1 MQSIDGSA
9 AGQSAA
15 AGTAATT
22 SASPSPQEHFKRQV
36 LKLGM
41 DGSSLPRLVVVADT
55 HVYVCVPSGGITR
68 TIAVCRVERV
78 TLCPHE
84 VADDEEDGDCDAD
97 LDEALKRTA
106 AAGGNGS
113 RDPTTPSLK
122 LKRGKSILS
131 PDFILAGGGGISG
144 RQKRKAPRAGHTDC
158 ADDDI
163 GGASEGCSAGPSLA
177 ASSPQGASLAAA
189 EARSDVPA
197 STAAVRWATVV
208 TLGIAQEAP
217 LVLQFYSAVDAEDF
231 VAALRKASHLSTA
244 TMFFLP
250 SQEGPIDSAE
260 WPSSSLPARCVDPVA
275 PRVQKRE
282 TRETDVDDYKPGTGG
297 RRSVGEVQLSPPRSP
312 RSPTAPPWPAAHP
325 GLLSHDNKSGRDGS
339 RGMRSSSEENLR
351 AAGPGQAAP
360 QCFKGPDGLPQQ
372 RGGDRPRPASSTAA
386 DGPGAEHRWYSL
398 PQAPSTSQQTA
409 GSFSFEG
416 NAPSPLRAAP
426 HREAPA
432 PPQQPQLPAP
442 PPLEPLQ
449 DSAIKERGLGK
460 LHSRGSSDARSLRD
474 ASHEAARTRSQERLP
489 RSSYAATSTPPMWE
503 EVPCCPEAPASVA
516 AQQMSNVPRLSRS
529 DGTVAATVST
539 MKSELTSRVGLCIDG
554 LHSKHD
560 VEPTVSSLVAAAPR
574 TSSMPTH
581 DGARDA
587 PIAMDVLRAE
597 LSAPSAS
604 VARPQRTLQAHKSL
618 LAELTNATADVRG
631 LQAALAER
639 VAQCEEWRAVCSQ
652 AEQHISVLR
661 RQHER
666 VLAEQEERLRQAHRS
681 ELEAVQAA
689 FEEYDSRMTAFVE
702 QLQQDH
708 REEAAQWQH
717 ERRTLL
723 FQLNQQQQQRVRDI
737 GEYRRVRAAEV
748 AAQAQ
753 YEAQRRLVSGLQ
765 GRPRENAHAQ
775 QERPSPVVVASALHS
790 PQDGSK
796 SSRRSPLASSMQLGL
811 FPATWPPPGE
821 ASPSDALVDP
831 APPPHTTRPFSA
843 HRLLVSDLHV
853 EGQMI
858 RDRSS
863 HHHSIAAT
871 ARDPHSYSR
880 AILPASPPRPLGSS
894 PAGKR
899 DAGKGGYTPRR
910 RSYV

>member
-84 VADDEEDGDCDAD
+84 VADDEEDGDCDD
-97 LDEALKRTA
+97 LDVALKRA
-106 AAGGNGS
+106 AAVGGSGS

-122 LKRGKSILS
+122 LKRGNSTLS
-131 PDFILAGGGGISG
+131 PDFVLAGGGGISG

-163 GGASEGCSAGPSLA
+163 GGAPEGRSAGPSLA
-177 ASSPQGASLAAA
+177 TSSRQGASLAAA

-197 STAAVRWATVV
+197 CTAAVRWATVV

-217 LVLQFYSAVDAEDF
+217 LVLQFYSAADGEDF

-244 TMFFLP
+244 TVFYLP
-250 SQEGPIDSAE
+250 SQEGPIDSVG
-260 WPSSSLPARCVDPVA
+260 WPSSSLPARCVDPVVR
-275 PRVQKRE
+275 RVQKRE
-282 TRETDVDDYKPGTGG
+282 ARETDVDIYKPGTGG

-325 GLLSHDNKSGRDGS
+325 GLLSHDNRSGSDGS

-360 QCFKGPDGLPQQ
+360 QCLKGADGLPQQ
-372 RGGDRPRPASSTAA
+372 RGGDRPRPTSSTAA

-398 PQAPSTSQQTA
+398 PQAPSTSQETA
-409 GSFSFEG
+409 GDFSFEG

-442 PPLEPLQ
+442 PPLELLR
-449 DSAIKERGLGK
+449 DSTTKERGLGK
-460 LHSRGSSDARSLRD
+460 LHSRDSSDARSLRD
-474 ASHEAARTRSQERLP
+474 ASHEAARTPSQERLP
-489 RSSYAATSTPPMWE
+489 RSSYAATSTPPMQE
-503 EVPCCPEAPASVA
+503 EVPCCPEVPAPVA

-529 DGTVAATVST
+529 DGTVAAAVST
-539 MKSELTSRVGLCIDG
+539 MKSEATSRVGLCIEG
-554 LHSKHD
+554 LYSKHE
-560 VEPTVSSLVAAAPR
+560 VEPIVSSVVAAAPR
-574 TSSMPTH
+574 TSSMATH
-581 DGARDA
+581 DSARDA

-597 LSAPSAS
+597 LSAPSAG
-604 VARPQRTLQAHKSL
+604 VARPQRALEAHESL
-618 LAELTNATADVRG
+618 LAELMNAKADVRG

-639 VAQCEEWRAVCSQ
+639 VAQCEEWRAVSSQ
-652 AEQHISVLR
+652 AEQHISGLR

-666 VLAEQEERLRQAHRS
+666 VLAEQEERLRQAHRA

-723 FQLNQQQQQRVRDI
+723 FQLNQQQLQRVRDVE
-737 GEYRRVRAAEV
+737 EYRRVRAAEV

-753 YEAQRRLVSGLQ
+753 YEAQRRLNLGPQ
-765 GRPRENAHAQ
+765 GHPRENVHAQ
-775 QERPSPVVVASALHS
+775 QERPSLAVVANALHS

-811 FPATWPPPGE
+811 FPATWSLPGE
-821 ASPSDALVDP
+821 TSPSDALLGP
-831 APPPHTTRPFSA
+831 TPPPHTTPPFSA
-843 HRLLVSDLHV
+843 HRLLVSDLDV
-853 EGQMI
+853 EGEMI
-858 RDRSS
+858 RDRSP

-880 AILPASPPRPLGSS
+880 SILPASPPRPLGSGL
-894 PAGKR
+894 AGTC
-899 DAGKGGYTPRR
+899 DAGRGRYTPRR

>member
-1 MQSIDGSA
+1 MQSINGSA

-15 AGTAATT
+15 AGTVATT
-22 SASPSPQEHFKRQV
+22 SASPSSQEHFKRQV

-41 DGSSLPRLVVVADT
+41 DGSILPRLVVVADT

-78 TLCPHE
+78 ALCPHE

-97 LDEALKRTA
+97 LDEALKRA
-106 AAGGNGS
+106 VAGGGNGS

-122 LKRGKSILS
+122 LKRGASILS
-131 PDFILAGGGGISG
+131 PDFVLAGGGGISG
-144 RQKRKAPRAGHTDC
+144 MQKRNASRAGHTDC

-163 GGASEGCSAGPSLA
+163 DGASESCSAGPSLA
-177 ASSPQGASLAAA
+177 TSSRQGASLAAA
-189 EARSDVPA
+189 EARSDVSA
-197 STAAVRWATVV
+197 STAAARWATVV

-217 LVLQFYSAVDAEDF
+217 LVLQFYSAVDGEDF
-231 VAALRKASHLSTA
+231 VAALRKASHLSAA
-244 TMFFLP
+244 TVFYLP
-250 SQEGPIDSAE
+250 SQEGPIDSAG
-260 WPSSSLPARCVDPVA
+260 WPPSSLPARCVDPVV
-275 PRVQKRE
+275 PRIQKQEARE
-282 TRETDVDDYKPGTGG
+282 TNVDDYKPGTGG
-297 RRSVGEVQLSPPRSP
+297 RRSVGGVQLSPPRSP

-325 GLLSHDNKSGRDGS
+325 SLLSRDNRSGRDGS
-339 RGMRSSSEENLR
+339 RGMRSNSEEDLR
-351 AAGPGQAAP
+351 AAGPRQAAL
-360 QCFKGPDGLPQQ
+360 QCLKGADGLPQQ

-386 DGPGAEHRWYSL
+386 NKPGSEHQWYSL
-398 PQAPSTSQQTA
+398 PQPPSTSQETA
-409 GSFSFEG
+409 GGFSFEG

-442 PPLEPLQ
+442 PPLELLQ
-449 DSAIKERGLGK
+449 GSAIEERGLGK

-474 ASHEAARTRSQERLP
+474 PSHEAARTQSQERRP
-489 RSSYAATSTPPMWE
+489 RSSYAATSTPLMRE
-503 EVPCCPEAPASVA
+503 EVPCCPEAPA
-516 AQQMSNVPRLSRS
+516 P
-529 DGTVAATVST
+529 VAATVST
-539 MKSELTSRVGLCIDG
+539 MKWETTSRVGLCVEE

-560 VEPTVSSLVAAAPR
+560 VEPTVSSLVAAATR
-574 TSSMPTH
+574 KYSMTTH

-604 VARPQRTLQAHKSL
+604 VVRPQRTLQARESL
-618 LAELTNATADVRG
+618 LVELTNAKADVRG

-652 AEQHISVLR
+652 AEQHISGLR

-666 VLAEQEERLRQAHRS
+666 VLAVQEERLRQAHRA
-681 ELEAVQAA
+681 ELEAVQAV

-723 FQLNQQQQQRVRDI
+723 FQLNQQQQQQRVRDI
-737 GEYRRVRAAEV
+737 EEYRRVRAAEV

-753 YEAQRRLVSGLQ
+753 YEAQRRLVAGPR

-775 QERPSPVVVASALHS
+775 QERSPPAVVASALYS

-796 SSRRSPLASSMQLGL
+796 SSRCSPLASSMQLGL
-811 FPATWPPPGE
+811 FPATWPLPGE
-821 ASPSDALVDP
+821 TSPSDALVDP
-831 APPPHTTRPFSA
+831 APPPHTTPPFSA
-843 HRLLVSDLHV
+843 HRLLVSDLDV
-853 EGQMI
+853 ESEMI
-858 RDRSS
+858 RDRSP

-880 AILPASPPRPLGSS
+880 AILPASPPHPLGSGL
-894 PAGKR
+894 AAKR
-899 DAGKGGYTPRR
+899 DAGRGGYSPRR

>member
-15 AGTAATT
+15 AGTAATM

-78 TLCPHE
+78 TLCPQE
-84 VADDEEDGDCDAD
+84 VADDEEDGDGDAD
-97 LDEALKRTA
+97 LDEVLKRAA
-106 AAGGNGS
+106 AAGGTGS

-122 LKRGKSILS
+122 LKRGKSIFS
-131 PDFILAGGGGISG
+131 PDFVLADRGGISG
-144 RQKRKAPRAGHTDC
+144 RQKLKAPRAGHTDC

-163 GGASEGCSAGPSLA
+163 GGASECCSAGPSLA
-177 ASSPQGASLAAA
+177 TSSGQGASLVDA

-217 LVLQFYSAVDAEDF
+217 LVLQFYSAVDGKDF
-231 VAALRKASHLSTA
+231 VAALRKASHLSAATA
-244 TMFFLP
+244 FFLP
-250 SQEGPIDSAE
+250 SQEGPIDSAG
-260 WPSSSLPARCVDPVA
+260 WPSSSLPARCVDPVVS
-275 PRVQKRE
+275 RVQKRE
-282 TRETDVDDYKPGTGG
+282 ARETDVDDYKPGTGG
-297 RRSVGEVQLSPPRSP
+297 RRLVGEVQLSPPRSP
-312 RSPTAPPWPAAHP
+312 RSPTAPPWPVAHP
-325 GLLSHDNKSGRDGS
+325 GLLSHDNRSGRDGS

-360 QCFKGPDGLPQQ
+360 QCLRGADGLPQQ
-372 RGGDRPRPASSTAA
+372 RSGDRPPPASSTAA
-386 DGPGAEHRWYSL
+386 NGPGAEHRWYSL
-398 PQAPSTSQQTA
+398 LQAPSTSQETA

-432 PPQQPQLPAP
+432 PPQQPQLLAP
-442 PPLEPLQ
+442 PPLELLR
-449 DSAIKERGLGK
+449 DSTIKERGLGK

-474 ASHEAARTRSQERLP
+474 ASHEAARTPSQERLP
-489 RSSYAATSTPPMWE
+489 RSSYAATSTLPMRE
-503 EVPCCPEAPASVA
+503 EVPCCPEAPA
-516 AQQMSNVPRLSRS
+516 
-529 DGTVAATVST
+529 TVAATVST
-539 MKSELTSRVGLCIDG
+539 MKSETTSRVGLCIDG

-560 VEPTVSSLVAAAPR
+560 VEPTVSSVVAAAPR
-574 TSSMPTH
+574 TSSMATH
-581 DGARDA
+581 DSARDA
-587 PIAMDVLRAE
+587 PIAMDVLRAK
-597 LSAPSAS
+597 LSASSAS
-604 VARPQRTLQAHKSL
+604 VARPQRTLQAHESL
-618 LAELTNATADVRG
+618 LAELTNAKADVRG

-661 RQHER
+661 HQHER
-666 VLAEQEERLRQAHRS
+666 VLAKQEERLRQAHRA

-689 FEEYDSRMTAFVE
+689 FEEYDSRMTAVVE

-708 REEAAQWQH
+708 REEAARWQH

-737 GEYRRVRAAEV
+737 EEYRRVRAAEV

-753 YEAQRRLVSGLQ
+753 YEAQRRLVSGPQ

-775 QERPSPVVVASALHS
+775 QERPSPAVVASALHS

-811 FPATWPPPGE
+811 FPATWPLPGDT
-821 ASPSDALVDP
+821 SPSDVLLDP
-831 APPPHTTRPFSA
+831 TPPPHTTPPLSA
-843 HRLLVSDLHV
+843 HRLVVSGLDV
-853 EGQMI
+853 EGEMI
-858 RDRSS
+858 RDRSP
-863 HHHSIAAT
+863 HHHSIAVT
-871 ARDPHSYSR
+871 ARDPDSYSQ
-880 AILPASPPRPLGSS
+880 AILPASPPLPLGSGL
-894 PAGKR
+894 AGKR
-899 DAGKGGYTPRR
+899 DAGRGGYTPRR